1 MKRKSSRKSHCRKLF
16 LAFPVLLIIGIA
28 EILLDLCYIPS
39 TLKWISIVV
48 TLSLFYAGFL
58 LLGIWDIYNTICDKG
73 KQHSANTYRDEMV
86 QKIELSEKQIM
97 LIAGILI
104 ILGLIQGFEI
114 AIVLGLKTY
123 L

>member
-1 MKRKSSRKSHCRKLF
+1 MKRKSWRKTHSKKLF
-16 LAFPVLLIIGIA
+16 LVFLVLLIIGIA

-39 TLKWISIVV
+39 TLRWISIVV
-48 TLSLFYAGFL
+48 TLSLGYGAFL
-58 LLGIWDIYNTICDKG
+58 LSRIWEIYKTICDKK
-73 KQHSANTYRDEMV
+73 KQDTADFLRDEMV
-86 QKIELSEKQIM
+86 QTIDLSEKQIM

-104 ILGLIQGFEI
+104 ILGLIEGFEI

>member
-1 MKRKSSRKSHCRKLF
+1 MKRKSWRKRRCRKLF
-16 LAFPVLLIIGIA
+16 LAFAMISIIGIA

-39 TLKWISIVV
+39 TLRWISIVV

-58 LLGIWDIYNTICDKG
+58 LLGIWDIYSTICDKG
-73 KQHSANTYRDEMV
+73 KQHTANTYRDEMV
-86 QKIELSEKQIM
+86 QKIKLSEKQIM

-104 ILGLIQGFEI
+104 ILGLIQVFEI